1 MGKIVAWAAFVVGVW
16 LTFVLADA
24 LAGIDLVGL
33 VLAFGLLV
41 ILPVSVLVAI
51 RRWL

>member
-1 MGKIVAWAAFVVGVW
+1 MGKIVVWAAFVVGVW

-24 LAGIDLVGL
+24 LAGVELVGL

-41 ILPVSVLVAI
+41 VVPVSVLVAV